1 MPIYYLTRTPY
12 PQAVFE
18 LNLPVT
24 ELWLTGG
31 VGALINYF
39 YQNQGPFGPFYGSNL
54 LGINK
59 IDQPIYNAPGGHD
72 NLYNVVLINQG
83 FPFNTTQRYVR
94 ANSFTAAKD
103 YTEVLSGLET
113 NWGVISIINLG
124 YVSQT

>member
-39 YQNQGPFGPFYGSNL
+39 YQNQGPLGPFENSTL

-59 IDQPIYNAPGGHD
+59 IDQPIYTNPAGGA
-72 NLYNVVLINQG
+72 NLYNVFLITIN
-83 FPFNTTQRYVR
+83 NTTQKYVR

-103 YTEVLSGLET
+103 YTEELSPSMT
-113 NWGVISIINLG
+113 SWTVNSIINLG
-124 YVSQT
+124 FVN